1 MAMLLIF
8 PMVWLAALIESCGS
22 ISLWREGKF
31 LIVDVPQAIGD
42 GTVLDARVDA
52 GNDASERITSCSWS
66 DGLTSQTAGDNKGR
80 GISVSSAYSGEPRA
94 HQCLAQA
101 RLLQNS
107 IVVECPIALGVE
119 QGSAVR
125 VQVADS
131 MVNGIVVQFE
141 NDYMT
146 WRATYYVS
154 YL

>member
-1 MAMLLIF
+1 M
-8 PMVWLAALIESCGS
+8 
-22 ISLWREGKF
+22 
-31 LIVDVPQAIGD
+31 IVDVPASIGD

-52 GNDASERITSCSWS
+52 GNDASESITSCAWS
-66 DGLTSQTAGDNKGR
+66 DGLTSQMAGNTQGR
-80 GISVSSAYSGEPRA
+80 GISISSAYSGEPRA

-125 VQVADS
+125 VQVTDS

-141 NDYMT
+141 ADYMT

-154 YL
+154 YI

>member
-1 MAMLLIF
+1 M
-8 PMVWLAALIESCGS
+8 
-22 ISLWREGKF
+22 
-31 LIVDVPQAIGD
+31 IVDVPASIGD
-42 GTVLDARVDA
+42 GVVLDARVDA
-52 GNDASERITSCSWS
+52 GNDASELITSCVWS
-66 DGLTSQTAGDNKGR
+66 DGLTSQMAGNTKGR
-80 GISVSSAYSGEPRA
+80 GISVSSVFSGEARA

-125 VQVADS
+125 VPIADS
-131 MVNGIVVQFE
+131 IVSGIVTVYE
-141 NDYMT
+141 ADYMT

>member
-1 MAMLLIF
+1 M
-8 PMVWLAALIESCGS
+8 
-22 ISLWREGKF
+22 
-31 LIVDVPQAIGD
+31 IVDVPASIGD
-42 GTVLDARVDA
+42 GMVLDARVDA
-52 GNDASERITSCSWS
+52 ENDASERITSCTWS
-66 DGLTSQTAGDNKGR
+66 DGLTSQMAGDTKGK

-125 VQVADS
+125 VQIADS
-131 MVNGIVVQFE
+131 TVSGIVTVYE
-141 NDYMT
+141 ADYMT

-154 YL
+154 YLGD